1 MRLPLENWDLLTK
14 HANPHD
20 RAWTNGD
27 VRELVVLAMEL
38 RAEVNALRD
47 AINALNEAC
56 DDLIVSLEGEN
67 SDLKKRLDAM
77 AGAVRRL
84 EDDYPTIEE
93 TR

>member
-38 RAEVNALRD
+38 AAVVENVSELVAHERD
-47 AINALNEAC
+47 CDCAATSGCAWAMVAAILPPRERTWAPLPPK
-56 DDLIVSLEGEN
+56 VS
-67 SDLKKRLDAM
+67 
-77 AGAVRRL
+77 
-84 EDDYPTIEE
+84 P
-93 TR
+93 